1 VESANDEA
9 STSTPPTPATTGCR
23 SVLPSTY
30 LRETNKSLQGRG
42 DEPGRYLCVRCSRRK
57 QVEAGGGSGAI
68 SAGGNTTSWGCGI
81 AER

>member
-57 QVEAGGGSGAI
+57 QVEAGGGSGAMP
-68 SAGGNTTSWGCGI
+68 AGGNTTSWGCGI